1 MQLSNVTL
9 RAARELGLRPLL
21 LLGFYRAQ
29 LKSGLVRR
37 RTSSYGWS
45 SKPLGYWLNK
55 AYSGDPRSYVEER
68 AQVRCEFFFDKNPSA
83 SNSTST
89 FDNRKIDAI
98 KDRARKILAGNFPIF
113 NSQNNELGFP
123 PNWNSFAAHR
133 SGASISAIDPNL
145 HWTEYDLDAFPA
157 DVKFLWEP
165 SRFGWAFI
173 LAQAF
178 MLSNEP
184 EYAESFWQLLDS
196 WREQNP
202 PNIGPQWISGQEVAI
217 RLLGLNFCFHAFYP
231 YLKKMPDRLATL
243 AQTIA
248 AHADRIPPTLMYSRA
263 QGNNHLILEA
273 AALYTTGLLFPEF
286 HHSSSW
292 KNLGKYWFTK
302 AIKFQ
307 IFTDGGY
314 IQHSVNYQ
322 RLALSAS
329 LWVIRL
335 AEINRESFPEPIISS
350 LQSMTDC
357 MGSIID
363 PVSGRAPNFG
373 HNDGALLF
381 PQLQTAFHDYRPV
394 LQLASMVLNDRKV
407 FPPGPWDELLSWFG
421 ICVDDARPNQEF
433 DLQQSVPGGV
443 STIESP
449 QAPMRENTDFP
460 QAGFYVL
467 RGVESWGMLRCARFT
482 TRPAHSDQLHFDL
495 WWRGTNVLRDA
506 GTYLYNAPEPW
517 RNALAGSCAH
527 NTLLVDGIEPM
538 DRAGTF
544 LWLNWAEAK
553 VLLKKTSLEG
563 KIDIII
569 ARHNGYMRLGVTA
582 LRSIIRAG
590 DRIWYV
596 VDEILGG
603 GIHSLRNGWLL
614 PDLKWNYGDRIL
626 ELSSESLSMRLETSG
641 SNLSNALIRAGERLS
656 GDVLVN
662 NQNIMGWYS
671 PTYGQKEP
679 GLFLVSN
686 VKGALPLRITTTIML
701 GDAERSE
708 LEVNLSPPGENEF
721 SIQSV
726 SFEGDR
732 LEI

>member
-1 MQLSNVTL
+1 MHLSNVTL
-9 RAARELGLRPLL
+9 RAARELGLKPLL
-21 LLGFYRAQ
+21 LLGLHQAQ

-37 RTSSYGWS
+37 RTPSYGWS
-45 SKPLGYWLNK
+45 SKPLGYWLK
-55 AYSGDPRSYVEER
+55 KGYSDDPRSYVEGR
-68 AQVRCEFFFDKNPSA
+68 AQVRREFFFDKNPSA
-83 SNSTST
+83 SKPNSS
-89 FDNRKIDAI
+89 FDNREIDAI
-98 KDRARKILAGNFPIF
+98 KDRARKILAGYFPIF
-113 NSQNNELGFP
+113 SSQDNELGFP
-123 PNWNSFAAHR
+123 PKWNSFAAHGR
-133 SGASISAIDPNL
+133 GASTFAIDPNL
-145 HWTEYDLDAFPA
+145 HWTEYDLDAFPD

-173 LAQAF
+173 LARAF

-184 EYAESFWQLLDS
+184 EYAESFWQLLES

-202 PNIGPQWISGQEVAI
+202 PNTGPQWISAQEVAI
-217 RLLGLNFCFHAFYP
+217 RLLGLIFCFYAFYP

-248 AHADRIPPTLMYSRA
+248 VHADRIPPTLMYSRA

-273 AALYTTGLLFPEF
+273 AALYTTGLLFPDF
-286 HHSSSW
+286 RHSSSW
-292 KNLGKYWFTK
+292 KDVGKDRFTE

-335 AEINRESFPEPIISS
+335 AEINREGFPEPIISS
-350 LQSMTDC
+350 LKSMADC

-363 PVSGRAPNFG
+363 PDSGRAPNFG
-373 HNDGALLF
+373 HNDGSLLF
-381 PQLQTAFHDYRPV
+381 PQSQTPFHDYRPV
-394 LQLASMVLNDRKV
+394 LQLASMVLKDRRM
-407 FPPGPWDELLSWFG
+407 FPPGPWDELLGWFG
-421 ICVDDARPNQEF
+421 LCVDDARTEREF
-433 DLQQSVPGGV
+433 DLQRSVSSAV
-443 STIESP
+443 SAIESP
-449 QAPMRENTDFP
+449 QAPTREKVDYP
-460 QAGFYVL
+460 QAGFYIL
-467 RGVESWGMLRCARFT
+467 RGAESWGMLRCARFT

-506 GTYLYNAPEPW
+506 GTYLYNTTEPW
-517 RNALAGSCAH
+517 RNALAGSCVH
-527 NTLLVDGIEPM
+527 NTLLVDEIEPM

-553 VLLKKTSLEG
+553 VLLKKTSLNG
-563 KIDIII
+563 KIEIII
-569 ARHNGYMRLGVTA
+569 ARHDGYKRLGVTVS
-582 LRSIIRAG
+582 RSIIRAR

-614 PDLKWNYGDRIL
+614 PDLNWNYSDRVL
-626 ELSSESLSMRLETSG
+626 DLSSESLSMRLETAG
-641 SNLSNALIRAGERLS
+641 IDLSNVLIRAGERLS
-656 GDVLVN
+656 GDLLLN
-662 NQNIMGWYS
+662 NQDIMGWYS

-679 GLFLVSN
+679 GLFLGSI
-686 VKGALPLRITTTIML
+686 VKGTLPLRITTTITL
-701 GDAERSE
+701 GDAERSD
-708 LEVNLSPPGENEF
+708 LDVNLSSPGENEF
-721 SIQSV
+721 NIQSV